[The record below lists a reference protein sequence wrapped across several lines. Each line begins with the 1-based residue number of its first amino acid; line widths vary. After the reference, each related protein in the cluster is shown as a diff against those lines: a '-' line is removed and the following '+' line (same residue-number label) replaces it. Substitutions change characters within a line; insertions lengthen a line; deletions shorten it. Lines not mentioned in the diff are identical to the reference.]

1 MSLLVVG
8 SVALDTIK
16 TPFGERRDILG
27 GAASY
32 FSVGAS
38 LFTKVRLV
46 GVIGE
51 DFPAEHVEFLRS
63 RNIDLSGLTRIGGGK
78 TFRWSG
84 RYVGRM
90 DSAETLETQLNV
102 LGEHRPPIPEN
113 FLDSQFVLLA
123 NDKPDNQLHVAE
135 RMKSRKFMMMDTM
148 NLWIDHFRD
157 GLKRVLAVVDGIV
170 LNDEEARALGGD
182 SNLIAAMRKI
192 SAMGPKTVLVK
203 KGEHGSIIFSEGRY
217 FALPAYPLESVRDPT
232 GAGDTFAAGVM
243 GYLAST
249 GEVSFANLKLA
260 MLYGT
265 VLASYNVEDFGLD
278 RLRTLTRAD
287 IDRRHAEF
295 VEFLRHGSD

>member
-113 FLDSQFVLLA
+113 FLDSQFILLA

-157 GLKRVLAVVDGIV
+157 GLKRVLTVVDGIV

-203 KGEHGSIIFSEGRY
+203 KGEHGSIIFSDGRY

-249 GEVSFANLKLA
+249 GEVTFANLKLA

>member
-8 SVALDTIK
+8 SVALDTVK
-16 TPFGERRDILG
+16 TPFGEKKEILG

-32 FSVGAS
+32 FSVGAA
-38 LFTKVRLV
+38 LFTRVRLV

-51 DFPAEHVEFLRS
+51 DFPPEHVAFFQS
-63 RNIDLSGLTRIGGGK
+63 RDIDLAGLTRVKGGK

-90 DSAETLETQLNV
+90 DAAETLETQLNV
-102 LGEHRPPIPEN
+102 LGENRPPIPES
-113 FLDSQFVLLA
+113 FLDSEFILLA
-123 NDKPDNQLHVAE
+123 NDKPENQLHVAE
-135 RMKSRKFMMMDTM
+135 RMKRRRFMMMDTM
-148 NLWIDHFRD
+148 NLWIDHFRND
-157 GLKRVLAVVDGIV
+157 LERVLRVVDGIV

-182 SNLIAAMRKI
+182 SNLITAMRRI
-192 SAMGPKTVLVK
+192 SAMGPGTVLVK
-203 KGEHGSIIFSEGRY
+203 KGEHGSILHSEGKF

-249 GEVSFANLKLA
+249 GECSFVQMKRA

-287 IDRRHAEF
+287 IDERHAEF
-295 VEFLRHGSD
+295 VRFLQHDV